1 MALAEVISEATFL
14 HPSCWMLDGVVV
26 QQNLSYGMV

>member
-1 MALAEVISEATFL
+1 MALAENLRGHFFAPIV
-14 HPSCWMLDGVVV
+14 LDGVVV